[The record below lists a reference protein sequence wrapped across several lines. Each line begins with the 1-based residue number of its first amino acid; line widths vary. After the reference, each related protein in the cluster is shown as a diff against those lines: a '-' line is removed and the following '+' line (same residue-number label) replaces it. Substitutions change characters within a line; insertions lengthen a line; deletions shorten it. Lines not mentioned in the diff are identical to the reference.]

1 MCCLNFRRA
10 QAWFTLRIDVVMH
23 NSLMPMRDPIPVA
36 AAGRNVDLDDKI
48 RHMQIRLI
56 YDQGPV
62 LVLGAT
68 LCAVMVTVF
77 LWQHLP
83 RSSLLFW
90 LGAVALTTLLRIW
103 VIRIYMR
110 VDEHAQQ
117 RTHWGPFFWLGT
129 LSAGM
134 IWGAWPLMFYSLYNT
149 EHLLLIS
156 TVFAG
161 MVAVSAASGSIYL
174 PSFLSF
180 SVPLVIPLAI
190 THLFSGSE
198 VLQLTG
204 VLLIMFLG
212 VNYFLAARGHRQY
225 RELIRARFENQELL
239 ERLGAEKAIAE
250 RAVIAKSRFLAAAS
264 HDLRQPLHALG
275 LFLSA
280 LRRREQNPGQLRIID
295 DMRQSSE
302 ALNGLFNSLLDVS
315 RLDAE
320 IIDFRPRHVPVR
332 DLFDGV
338 RAQFMQQAA
347 EKGIDLSTV
356 HSDCV
361 LYTDVILLERV
372 LRNLVSNAVQY
383 TREGGVEMRC
393 ECAPDGGKIITLR
406 DTGIGIPVTERD
418 EVFSEYHQLNNPERD
433 RSKGLGLGL
442 AIVQRL
448 CDLMDLNLSM
458 DSEVGVGTKF
468 RIQVPG
474 GDPAQVHTPNET
486 PLPSEAHGMRVL
498 VIDDERQVLQS
509 MRHMLEGWGATVML
523 AESARDALKA
533 IALSSVAPD
542 IVLSDYRLRENNN
555 GVDAVATIRESLELN
570 LPAVII
576 TGDTSPER
584 LKQVTRAGI
593 EVMHKPVDPDEL
605 LVTLNRLVPQP
616 DTQTVEFSAAGR

>member
-1 MCCLNFRRA
+1 
-10 QAWFTLRIDVVMH
+10 MH
-23 NSLMPMRDPIPVA
+23 DPLPASV
-36 AAGRNVDLDDKI
+36 AGRNIDLDEKI

-83 RSSLLFW
+83 QSSLLFW

-103 VIRIYMR
+103 VIRVYMR
-110 VDEHAQQ
+110 VDEHEQQ
-117 RTHWGPFFWLGT
+117 RRHWGPFFWSGT

-180 SVPLVIPLAI
+180 SMPLVIPLAI
-190 THLFSGSE
+190 THLFSGND
-198 VLQLTG
+198 VLRLTG
-204 VLLIMFLG
+204 VLLFMFLG
-212 VNYFLAARGHRQY
+212 VNYFLAARGHKQY
-225 RELIRARFENQELL
+225 RDLIRARFENQELL

-250 RAVIAKSRFLAAAS
+250 RAVVAKSRFLAAAS

-275 LFLSA
+275 MFLSA
-280 LRRREQNPGQLRIID
+280 LRRRESNPGQLRIID
-295 DMRQSSE
+295 DMRKSSE

-320 IIDFRPRHVPVR
+320 IIDFRPRHVLAR
-332 DLFDGV
+332 ELFDGV

-347 EKGIDLSTV
+347 EKGVELRTCD
-356 HSDCV
+356 SDCV
-361 LYTDVILLERV
+361 LYTDVILFERV

-383 TREGGVEMRC
+383 TREGRVEMCC
-393 ECAPDGGKIITLR
+393 EPAPDGGKIITLT
-406 DTGIGIPVTERD
+406 DTGIGIPMTERD
-418 EVFSEYHQLNNPERD
+418 EVFSEYYQLNNPERD

-448 CDLMDLNLSM
+448 CDLMGLSLRM
-458 DSEVGVGTKF
+458 ESEVGVGTRF
-468 RIQVPG
+468 RIEVPG
-474 GDPAQVHTPNET
+474 GDPAQVHTPNES
-486 PLPSEAHGMRVL
+486 PSLTEAHGMRVL

-509 MRHMLEGWGATVML
+509 MQHMLEGWGAEVLL
-523 AESARDALKA
+523 AESARDALKV
-533 IALSSVAPD
+533 IALSSDAPD

-555 GVDAVATIRESLELN
+555 GVDAVATIRESLELE

-605 LVTLNRLVPQP
+605 LSTLNRLVPKSRSESMP
-616 DTQTVEFSAAGR
+616 DAPAAAVGR